1 MKWRIASVAFLL
13 GSLCTGLSWL
23 SLQPVLIRLLELGRR
38 LAAPG
43 SPDAE
48 VLAQVRGFL
57 PLALGLDL
65 VALTLLAY
73 AVLYLTVGR
82 PLRSAEHM
90 VEQLG
95 RLEWDPHLSPTQ
107 GGPLL
112 SRMQRA
118 LQRLAEALRE
128 EQALTRSQVESLREA
143 NTRLARAQ
151 TELVT
156 SERLAT
162 VGRLAAGVAHEVG
175 NPLAGILG
183 YLSLVRMKAPTPELK
198 DYVERIDQEVQR
210 IDRIVRGLLDLGRP
224 ETASPGPVDVS
235 SVVETCVRLV
245 RAAPELAGVT
255 VDLALEPGVVARAE
269 AGPLSQILIN
279 LLLNAAQ
286 AMGGK
291 GSVRVVARLEG
302 GEARVVVRDQGPGI
316 PPEVMPRLFEPFFT
330 TKGRQGTGLG
340 LAVSLRL
347 VQVMGG
353 RLGAENLPEG
363 GACFTVSLPAVGVE
377 AGGVTSR
384 S

>member
-23 SLQPVLIRLLELGRR
+23 SLQPVLIRLLEVGRR

-43 SPDAE
+43 SPESE
-48 VLAQVRGFL
+48 VLTQVRGFL

-73 AVLYLTVGR
+73 LVLDLTVGR
-82 PLRSAEHM
+82 PLRSTEAV

-95 RLEWDPHLSPTQ
+95 RLELDPNQLVPTQ

-118 LQRLAEALRE
+118 LQRLAEALRA
-128 EQALTRSQVESLREA
+128 EQVLTRTQMASLRET
-143 NTRLARAQ
+143 NDRLSRAQ
-151 TELVT
+151 TELVAA
-156 SERLAT
+156 ERLAT

-183 YLSLVRMKAPTPELK
+183 YLSLARMKAPSPELK
-198 DYVERIDQEVQR
+198 DYLERIDQEVQR

-224 ETASPGPVDVS
+224 ETSSPMPVEVGT
-235 SVVETCVRLV
+235 VVETCVRLV
-245 RAAPELAGVT
+245 RAAPELTGVT
-255 VDLALEPGVVARAE
+255 VALDLEPGVVARAE
-269 AGPLSQILIN
+269 TGPLSQILIN

-286 AMGGK
+286 AMGGQ
-291 GSVRVVARLEG
+291 GRVEVLSRRAG
-302 GEARVVVRDQGPGI
+302 DVVQVLVVDAGPGI
-316 PPEVMPRLFEPFFT
+316 SSEVMARLFEPFFT

-340 LAVSLRL
+340 LAVSQRL
-347 VQVMGG
+347 ARGMGG
-353 RLGAENLPEG
+353 SLAAENVAEG
-363 GACFTVSLPAVGVE
+363 GARFTVTLPGV
-377 AGGVTSR
+377 
-384 S
+384 